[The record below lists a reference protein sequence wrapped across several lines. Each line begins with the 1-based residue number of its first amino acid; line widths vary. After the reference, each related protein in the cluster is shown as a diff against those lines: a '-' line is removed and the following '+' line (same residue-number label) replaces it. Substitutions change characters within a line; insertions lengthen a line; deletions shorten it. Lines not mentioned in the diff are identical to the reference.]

1 MTYLLNERKPKSM
14 AHLWLGADTACRLW
28 STGGIKQSRPGWI
41 TSPTPVGRSLC
52 QMCLINA
59 GTEPARKQPSAMS

>member
-14 AHLWLGADTACRLW
+14 AHLWDGRDTACRLW

-41 TSPTPVGRSLC
+41 TTTTPMGRSMC
-52 QMCLINA
+52 QMCLIKA
-59 GTEPARKQPSAMS
+59 GDEWERKAPSDRP

>member
-1 MTYLLNERKPKSM
+1 MTYLFNERKPKSM
-14 AHLWLGADTACRLW
+14 AHLWLGQDTACRLW

-41 TSPTPVGRSLC
+41 TSPTPMGRSLC

-59 GTEPARKQPSAMS
+59 GAQLAHKPPASTL